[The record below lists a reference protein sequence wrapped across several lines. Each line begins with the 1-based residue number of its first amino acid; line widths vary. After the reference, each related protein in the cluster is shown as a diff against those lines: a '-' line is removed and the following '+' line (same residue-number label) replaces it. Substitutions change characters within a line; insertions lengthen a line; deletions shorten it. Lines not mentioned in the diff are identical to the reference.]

1 MNSHLYETKENFK
14 KTKRSRID
22 IYLLIKT
29 EKESF
34 DDWKKIMRRNKSLQS
49 KIWSKNE
56 KRKYI
61 KS

>member
-34 DDWKKIMRRNKSLQS
+34 DD
-49 KIWSKNE
+49 
-56 KRKYI
+56 
-61 KS
+61 